1 MLLKKNIAKRSTALM
16 SILPIAVLLAASGCS
31 FDTPKSPSWV
41 TTWDV
46 PIANRT
52 YDIEDLLER
61 IDDSD
66 DSNIITDSLG
76 NPAFSITQTID
87 TVAVEDNLT
96 VDGVTVD
103 LQDSIGVI
111 DIEPPSDE
119 SVNTNVND
127 FLTVD
132 LGVVPP
138 TSFSYNEALT
148 AMDRFSWM
156 DVESGTLDLIFYN
169 GLEVDLDTFIV
180 SVIDQSDMHVV
191 GVATYA
197 NGLSYLETET
207 QSIDLSGQQIS
218 NNLSMTF
225 DGHTPGGVV
234 LNAGSANLDATASF
248 PDSITV
254 TAARAEMPAINI
266 NRTETTALT
275 DSTRIISSSIS
286 SGTLQFD
293 ISNYTQ
299 LPFTVDLISANFINS
314 GSPLQ
319 ISRQI
324 AAMGVTQV
332 SVDLAGYSFTPTD
345 SGSSQYVDVEMNAV
359 AAASAPQQYT
369 VSASDSLG
377 VHADLSSITFASIT
391 GQIQPTSIDIDPV
404 QQDVEIPEGLD
415 QARLT
420 QAVLSLNLYNNST
433 VDADIDLLLQGGG
446 DLISVSDR
454 ISGKSSPSA
463 PAELTVISV
472 SSQELS
478 DFLNPPPSQ
487 ITISGQALL
496 NPDYAI
502 STITANDNFY
512 GEMEIYSPFAFAISD
527 TISID
532 MDISD
537 SEIDEDSRPDN
548 FDETFRYGT
557 IDVEFDSHLPLG
569 LSMTLYIGIVPDST
583 LYDHPATL
591 ILGPYTLEPGI
602 TDANGHVI
610 ESVISNISDSL
621 TSDQFSVFDSDT
633 VYFGQMINLL
643 PTDSAGVQVLGTDYI
658 SIKSNARLQV
668 QVGDNIWD
676 NENE

>member
-1 MLLKKNIAKRSTALM
+1 MLLKKNFAKRSTALALT
-16 SILPIAVLLAASGCS
+16 LPIVVLLLASGCS

-46 PIANRT
+46 PIANKT
-52 YDIEDLLER
+52 YDIAELLER
-61 IDDSD
+61 IDA
-66 DSNIITDSLG
+66 SNIITDSLG

-119 SVNTNVND
+119 SATTNVSD
-127 FLTVD
+127 FLPVN

-138 TSFSYNEALT
+138 SSFSYNEALT

-156 DVESGTLDLIFYN
+156 DVESGTLDLTFYN
-169 GLEVDLDTFIV
+169 GLEVDLDTFEV
-180 SVIDQSDMHVV
+180 TVIDQFDMHVV
-191 GVATYA
+191 GVATYV
-197 NGLSYLETET
+197 NGLSYLEEET
-207 QSIDLSGQQIS
+207 QSIDLSGQRIS
-218 NNLSMTF
+218 NTLSMTF
-225 DGHTPGGVV
+225 NGYTPGGVV
-234 LNAGSANLDATASF
+234 LNAGAAYLDATASF

-254 TAARAEMPAINI
+254 TAARAETPAINI
-266 NRTETTALT
+266 NRTESTVLT

-286 SGTLQFD
+286 SGTLQLD

-299 LPFTVDLISANFINS
+299 LPFTIDILSANFANS
-314 GSPLQ
+314 GNPLQ
-319 ISRQI
+319 ISRQV

-332 SVDLAGYSFTPTD
+332 NVDLAGYSFTPTN
-345 SGSSQYVDVEMNAV
+345 SGPSQYVDVEMNAV
-359 AAASAPQQYT
+359 APASAPQQYT

-377 VHADLSSITFASIT
+377 VRADLSTITFASIT

-433 VDADIDLLLQGGG
+433 VDADIDLILQGGG
-446 DLISVSDR
+446 KSIAINDR
-454 ISGKSSPSA
+454 ILGKSSPSA
-463 PAELTVISV
+463 PAELTVISIG
-472 SSQELS
+472 SQQIS

-487 ITISGQALL
+487 ITISGQAIL
-496 NPDYAI
+496 NPDYEI
-502 STITANDNFY
+502 STITANDSFY
-512 GEMEIYSPFAFAISD
+512 GDMEIYSPFAFAISD

-548 FDETFRYGT
+548 FDETFKYGT
-557 IDVEFDSHLPLG
+557 IEVEFENHLPLG

-602 TDANGHVI
+602 TDGNGHVI

-621 TSDQFSVFDSDT
+621 NSAQFSIFDNDI

-643 PTDSAGVQVLGTDYI
+643 PTDTAGVQVLGTDYI
-658 SIKSNARLQV
+658 SIKSTARMQV
-668 QVGDNIWD
+668 QVGDNIWN
-676 NENE
+676 NE

>member
-1 MLLKKNIAKRSTALM
+1 MLLKKNITRRSTALALL
-16 SILPIAVLLAASGCS
+16 LPIVVLFLASGCS

-52 YDIEDLLER
+52 YDIAELLER

-66 DSNIITDSLG
+66 DSSIITDSLG
-76 NPAFSITQTID
+76 NPAFSITQSID
-87 TVAVEDNLT
+87 TIAVEDNLT
-96 VDGVTVD
+96 VDGISIDV
-103 LQDSIGVI
+103 QDSVGVI

-119 SVNTNVND
+119 TATTNVSD
-127 FLTVD
+127 FLTVN

-138 TSFSYNEALT
+138 ASFSHNEALAT
-148 AMDRFSWM
+148 MDRFSWM
-156 DVESGTLDLIFYN
+156 DVESGSLDLTFYN
-169 GLEVDLDTFIV
+169 GLEVDLDTFEV
-180 SVIDQSDMHVV
+180 SVIDQYDMHVV
-191 GVATYA
+191 GVATFA

-207 QSIDLSGQQIS
+207 QSIDLSGQRIS
-218 NNLSMTF
+218 NTLSMDF
-225 DGHTPGGVV
+225 DGYTPGGVI
-234 LNAGSANLDATASF
+234 LNAGSANLNASASF
-248 PDSITV
+248 PNSITV
-254 TAARAEMPAINI
+254 TAALAETPAINI
-266 NRTETTALT
+266 NRTESTALA
-275 DSTRIISSSIS
+275 DSTGITSSSIS
-286 SGTLQFD
+286 AGTLQFD

-299 LPFTVDLISANFINS
+299 LPFTIDILSANFIDS

-319 ISRQI
+319 ISRPV

-332 SVDLAGYSFTPTD
+332 NVDLAGYSFTPTD
-345 SGSSQYVDVEMNAV
+345 SGSSQYVDIEMTAL

-369 VSASDSLG
+369 VSVSDSLG
-377 VHADLSSITFASIT
+377 IHADLSSITFASIT

-433 VDADIDLLLQGGG
+433 VDADIDLILQGGG
-446 DLISVSDR
+446 NSISISDR
-454 ISGKSSPSA
+454 ISGKSSPGA
-463 PAELTVISV
+463 AARLTVISV

-478 DFLNPPPSQ
+478 DFLNPAPSQ

-502 STITANDNFY
+502 CTITAGDNFY
-512 GEMEIYSPFAFAISD
+512 GDMEIYSPFAFAISD

-569 LSMTLYIGIVPDST
+569 LSMMLYIGIVPDST

-602 TDANGHVI
+602 TDGNGHVI

-621 TSDQFSVFDSDT
+621 NSDQFSIFDNDT
-633 VYFGQMINLL
+633 VYFGQIINLL
-643 PTDSAGVQVLGTDYI
+643 PTDSAGIQVLGTDYI
-658 SIKSNARLQV
+658 SIKSTARLQV

-676 NENE
+676 NE

>member
-1 MLLKKNIAKRSTALM
+1 MLLKENIARMSTALALL
-16 SILPIAVLLAASGCS
+16 LPIAVLLAASGCS

-52 YDIEDLLER
+52 YDIAEILER
-61 IDDSD
+61 ID

-87 TVAVEDNLT
+87 TVTVEDNLT
-96 VDGVTVD
+96 VDGITID
-103 LQDSIGVI
+103 LQDSVGVI

-119 SVNTNVND
+119 SATTNVSD
-127 FLTVD
+127 FLPVNV
-132 LGVVPP
+132 GVVPP
-138 TSFSYNEALT
+138 SSFSYNEALT

-156 DVESGTLDLIFYN
+156 DVESGTLDLTFYN
-169 GLEVDLDTFIV
+169 GLEVNLDTFIV

-207 QSIDLSGQQIS
+207 QSIDLSGQRIS

-225 DGHTPGGVV
+225 DGHTPGGV
-234 LNAGSANLDATASF
+234 LIYAGPQNLDATMSF

-254 TAARAEMPAINI
+254 TAARAETPAINI
-266 NRTETTALT
+266 SQIQSTALT

-286 SGTLQFD
+286 TGTLQFD

-299 LPFTVDLISANFINS
+299 LPFTIDILSANFTDF

-324 AAMGVTQV
+324 AAMGMTQV
-332 SVDLAGYSFTPTD
+332 NIDLAGYSFTPTD
-345 SGSSQYVDVEMNAV
+345 SGSSQYVDVEMAAL

-377 VHADLSSITFASIT
+377 IHVDLSSITFSSIT
-391 GQIQPTSIDIDPV
+391 GQIQPTSVTIDPV

-446 DLISVSDR
+446 NSIGVNGR

-478 DFLNPPPSQ
+478 DFLNPAPSQ
-487 ITISGQALL
+487 ITISGQAIL

-512 GEMEIYSPFAFAISD
+512 GELEIYSPFAFAISD
-527 TISID
+527 TISVD

-548 FDETFRYGT
+548 FDETFKYGT

-569 LSMTLYIGIVPDST
+569 LSMTLYIGVVPDST

-602 TDANGHVI
+602 TDENGHVI

-621 TSDQFSVFDSDT
+621 TSDQFSIFDNDI

-643 PTDSAGVQVLGTDYI
+643 PTDSAGVHVLGTDYI
-658 SIKSNARLQV
+658 NVKSNARLQI

-676 NENE
+676 NE

>member
-1 MLLKKNIAKRSTALM
+1 MLLKKNIARRSTALALL
-16 SILPIAVLLAASGCS
+16 LPIAVLLVTSGCS

-52 YDIEDLLER
+52 YDIEELLER

-66 DSNIITDSLG
+66 DSIIITDSLG
-76 NPAFSITQTID
+76 NPAFSITQSID

-103 LQDSIGVI
+103 VQDSIGVI
-111 DIEPPSDE
+111 DIGPPSDE
-119 SVNTNVND
+119 SVSTNVND
-127 FLTVD
+127 FLTVN

-148 AMDRFSWM
+148 ALDRFSWM
-156 DVESGTLDLIFYN
+156 DVESGTLDLTFYN
-169 GLEVDLDTFIV
+169 GLEVDLDTFVV
-180 SVIDQSDMHVV
+180 SVIDEFDMHVV
-191 GVATYA
+191 DVATYA

-207 QSIDLSGQQIS
+207 QSIDLSGQRIS

-225 DGHTPGGVV
+225 DGYTPGGVV
-234 LNAGSANLDATASF
+234 LNAGSANLNATASF

-254 TAARAEMPAINI
+254 TAARAETPAINI
-266 NRTETTALT
+266 NRTESTALT

-299 LPFTVDLISANFINS
+299 LPFTIDILSANFTDS

-324 AAMGVTQV
+324 AATGMTQV
-332 SVDLAGYSFTPTD
+332 NIDLTGYSFTPTD
-345 SGSSQYVDVEMNAV
+345 SGSSQYVDVEMIAL
-359 AAASAPQQYT
+359 AAASAPQKYT
-369 VSASDSLG
+369 ISASDSLG
-377 VHADLSSITFASIT
+377 IHADLSVITFASIT
-391 GQIQPTSIDIDPV
+391 GQIQPTLVDIDPV

-446 DLISVSDR
+446 NSISVSDR
-454 ISGKSSPSA
+454 ISGKSSPGA
-463 PAELTVISV
+463 AARLTVISV

-478 DFLNPPPSQ
+478 DFLNPAPSQ

-512 GEMEIYSPFAFAISD
+512 GDMEIYSPFAFAISD

-548 FDETFRYGT
+548 FDETFKYGT

-569 LSMTLYIGIVPDST
+569 LSMMLYIGTVADST

-602 TDANGHVI
+602 TDGNGHVI
-610 ESVISNISDSL
+610 ESVISSISDSL
-621 TSDQFSVFDSDT
+621 NSDQFSIFDNDT

-643 PTDSAGVQVLGTDYI
+643 PTDTAGVQVLGTDYI

-676 NENE
+676 NE

>member
-1 MLLKKNIAKRSTALM
+1 MILRKNIPKGSTALALT
-16 SILPIAVLLAASGCS
+16 LPIVVLFLASGCS
-31 FDTPKSPSWV
+31 FDTPKSPSWI

-52 YDIEDLLER
+52 YDIAELLER

-66 DSNIITDSLG
+66 DSSIITDSLG

-87 TVAVEDNLT
+87 TIAVEDNLT
-96 VDGVTVD
+96 VDGITIDV
-103 LQDSIGVI
+103 QDSVGVI

-119 SVNTNVND
+119 SATTNVND
-127 FLTVD
+127 FLTIN
-132 LGVVPP
+132 LGVIPP
-138 TSFSYNEALT
+138 SSFSYNEALT

-156 DVESGTLDLIFYN
+156 DVESGTLDLTFYN
-169 GLEVDLDTFIV
+169 GLEVDLDTFEV
-180 SVIDQSDMHVV
+180 TVIDQFDMHVV

-197 NGLSYLETET
+197 NGLSYLEEET
-207 QSIDLSGQQIS
+207 QSIDLSGQRIS
-218 NNLSMTF
+218 NNLSMAF
-225 DGHTPGGVV
+225 GGYTPGGI
-234 LNAGSANLDATASF
+234 LLYAGPQNLDATASF

-254 TAARAEMPAINI
+254 TAARAETPAINI
-266 NRTETTALT
+266 SQTETTALT

-286 SGTLQFD
+286 AGTLQFD

-299 LPFTVDLISANFINS
+299 LPLTIDILSTNFTDS

-319 ISRQI
+319 INRQV

-332 SVDLAGYSFTPTD
+332 NIDLAGYSFTPTD

-359 AAASAPQQYT
+359 APASAPLQYT

-377 VHADLSSITFASIT
+377 IHADLSNITFASIT
-391 GQIQPTSIDIDPV
+391 GQIQPTSVDIDPV

-446 DLISVSDR
+446 NSIAINDR
-454 ISGKSSPSA
+454 MSGKSSPGA
-463 PAELTVISV
+463 PAELTTISI

-487 ITISGQALL
+487 ITISGQAIL
-496 NPDYAI
+496 NPDFAI

-512 GEMEIYSPFAFAISD
+512 GEVEIYSPFAFAISD

-569 LSMTLYIGIVPDST
+569 LSMTLYIGIVSDST

-591 ILGPYTLEPGI
+591 ILGPYALEPGI
-602 TDANGHVI
+602 TDGNGHVI

-621 TSDQFSVFDSDT
+621 NSDQFSIFDNDT

-643 PTDSAGVQVLGTDYI
+643 PTDTAGVQVLGTDYI

-668 QVGDNIWD
+668 QVGENIWD
-676 NENE
+676 NE